1 MEILGIGAPE
11 LIFVIIIA
19 LIVLGPKDMQKAGRT
34 IGRWLNQLVRSDG
47 WKAFQQTSREI
58 RNLPTNLMREANLE
72 LLETERELRK
82 ATDLRAA
89 LPPSSPN
96 PPGGPNQTQESE
108 NSIQPPSPNKDAQA
122 SVSPHSDNLGSS
134 QTQEAENS
142 TQREPPSAN
151 SDHALD
157 IGERRTNDSAGRKPD
172 VNTPDQDA

>member
-19 LIVLGPKDMQKAGRT
+19 LIVLGPRDMQKAGRS

-82 ATDLRAA
+82 ATDIRAA

-122 SVSPHSDNLGSS
+122 SVSPGSDNRDPS
-134 QTQEAENS
+134 QPPEAENS
-142 TQREPPSAN
+142 IQTSSAN

-157 IGERRTNDSAGRKPD
+157 ISERRTNDSAERKPD
-172 VNTPDQDA
+172 VNTSDQDA